1 MPCCLSKDPLKRD
14 FLDRYLSSF
23 FGIRNFG
30 NTSVMRNIKT
40 NIFRIQAYY
49 SIMCGYFCIG
59 FICFMFN
66 SKSLTDYTNVFSP
79 NDFKKNDEK
88 ILNYFMNNT

>member
-1 MPCCLSKDPLKRD
+1 
-14 FLDRYLSSF
+14 
-23 FGIRNFG
+23 
-30 NTSVMRNIKT
+30 
-40 NIFRIQAYY
+40 
-49 SIMCGYFCIG
+49 
-59 FICFMFN
+59 MFN

>member
-1 MPCCLSKDPLKRD
+1 
-14 FLDRYLSSF
+14 
-23 FGIRNFG
+23 
-30 NTSVMRNIKT
+30 MRNIKT

-59 FICFMFN
+59 FIGFMFN

-88 ILNYFMNNT
+88 ILNYFVNNT

>member
-1 MPCCLSKDPLKRD
+1 
-14 FLDRYLSSF
+14 
-23 FGIRNFG
+23 
-30 NTSVMRNIKT
+30 
-40 NIFRIQAYY
+40 
-49 SIMCGYFCIG
+49 MCGYFCMG

-66 SKSLTDYTNVFSP
+66 SKSLTDCTNVFSP

>member
-1 MPCCLSKDPLKRD
+1 
-14 FLDRYLSSF
+14 
-23 FGIRNFG
+23 
-30 NTSVMRNIKT
+30 
-40 NIFRIQAYY
+40 
-49 SIMCGYFCIG
+49 MCGYFFIG
-59 FICFMFN
+59 FIAFMFN